1 MLVFPREL
9 SSPWQGTGK
18 TKHDQ
23 TVKET
28 TALGN
33 LLLQAEKVA
42 PQLHTQ
48 LITTAP
54 KQAVQ
59 RGRA

>member
-1 MLVFPREL
+1 MLVFPWEL

-18 TKHDQ
+18 SKHDQ
-23 TVKET
+23 LLKES

-42 PQLHTQ
+42 PQLRTH

-54 KQAVQ
+54 KQVVQ